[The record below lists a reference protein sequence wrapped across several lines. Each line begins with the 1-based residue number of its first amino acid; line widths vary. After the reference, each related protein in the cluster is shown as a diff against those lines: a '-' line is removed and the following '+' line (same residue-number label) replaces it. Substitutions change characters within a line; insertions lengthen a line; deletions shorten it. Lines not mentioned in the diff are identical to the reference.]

1 MFPYHVAA
9 EQKRSPSAKANGGYH
24 FKGWQVISG
33 GVTISGDS
41 GPSGGESGPSGPS
54 GGGNGSSGSSGGGNG
69 SSGPSGSGALSD
81 DGVTFS
87 GDRIQGHGPFA
98 DAKETDWFYT
108 DMMFV
113 YENSLMTGTSTIAF
127 APYDNATR
135 TQLAVI
141 FYRMEGS
148 PKVGGK
154 NGFTDVEYGPGT
166 VL

>member
-41 GPSGGESGPSGPS
+41 GPSGGGS
-54 GGGNGSSGSSGGGNG
+54 GSSGSSGGGNG